1 MPPSSITTIASRSLN
16 GRTTLF
22 RAVQSAIGHNQPLTP
37 SSPRVFA
44 GRQFSNLLHQIPTP
58 TATDTNNL
66 TTGIIT
72 RRSPY
77 QCSPYRMMSSNDKT
91 TTSSSSQT
99 PQSDDDRTEETS
111 KPSSDDAS
119 PDDNDNEEG
128 DDAEDEE
135 TEEQKLQLQITTL
148 KDQLLR
154 ALAEQEN
161 IRRIARRDVDNSKSY
176 AVTSFAKSL
185 LDTSDNLSRALE
197 AVPEEHRGDG
207 DNSVLSNLYEGIQ
220 MTDSGL
226 TKALLKNGLVKF
238 GTVGDV
244 FDPNRHEALFE
255 YVEEGKEA
263 GTVGQVMKVGFEL
276 NKRVIRPAE
285 VGIIKKP

>member
-1 MPPSSITTIASRSLN
+1 MTPSSITTVASRSLN
-16 GRTTLF
+16 GRTTLL
-22 RAVQSAIGHNQPLTP
+22 RALQSAIGHNQPLTP
-37 SSPRVFA
+37 SSPKGFA

-58 TATDTNNL
+58 TATDNNNL

-77 QCSPYRMMSSNDKT
+77 QCSPYRMMSSDDKT
-91 TTSSSSQT
+91 TSQT
-99 PQSDDDRTEETS
+99 PQSDDDQTEETS
-111 KPSSDDAS
+111 KPEDDA
-119 PDDNDNEEG
+119 EG
-128 DDAEDEE
+128 DDAEEDTE
-135 TEEQKLQLQITTL
+135 TEEQKLQAQITTL

-161 IRRIARRDVDNSKSY
+161 IRRIAQRDVANSKSY

-197 AVPEEHRGDG
+197 AVPEEHRGGG

-220 MTDSGL
+220 MTDGGL

-238 GTVGDV
+238 GSVGDV

-263 GTVGQVMKVGFEL
+263 GSVGQVMKAGFEL

-285 VGIIKKP
+285 VGIIKNP

>member
-1 MPPSSITTIASRSLN
+1 
-16 GRTTLF
+16 
-22 RAVQSAIGHNQPLTP
+22 
-37 SSPRVFA
+37 
-44 GRQFSNLLHQIPTP
+44 
-58 TATDTNNL
+58 
-66 TTGIIT
+66 
-72 RRSPY
+72 
-77 QCSPYRMMSSNDKT
+77 MMSSDDKT
-91 TTSSSSQT
+91 TTSSSSQN
-99 PQSDDDRTEETS
+99 PQSDDDQTDEIS
-111 KPSSDDAS
+111 KPSPDFNE
-119 PDDNDNEEG
+119 DDND
-128 DDAEDEE
+128 DTEDETE
-135 TEEQKLQLQITTL
+135 TEEQKLQVQITTL

-255 YVEEGKEA
+255 YVEEGKDA
-263 GTVGQVMKVGFEL
+263 GTVGQVMKAGFEL

>member
-1 MPPSSITTIASRSLN
+1 
-16 GRTTLF
+16 
-22 RAVQSAIGHNQPLTP
+22 
-37 SSPRVFA
+37 
-44 GRQFSNLLHQIPTP
+44 
-58 TATDTNNL
+58 
-66 TTGIIT
+66 
-72 RRSPY
+72 
-77 QCSPYRMMSSNDKT
+77 MSSNDKT

-99 PQSDDDRTEETS
+99 PQSDDDQTEETS

-119 PDDNDNEEG
+119 PDDDDNDEG